1 MRFVSS
7 VPSGFTVK
15 TLDKVILPLPAPGKV
30 ASAGSVTIINIS
42 MAEANAKAIAAATAL
57 APNEDRLFGS
67 LDAERYYGGSG
78 DDTFGDYYPNGDP
91 DYIKCGRGF
100 DLVYY
105 NEGVDTVAPDCE
117 WLRPYHPGG

>member
-30 ASAGSVTIINIS
+30 ASAGSVTIIDIS
-42 MAEANAKAIAAATAL
+42 MAAANAKAIAAAT

-78 DDTFGDYYPNGDP
+78 DDTFGDYYQNGDP

-105 NEGVDTVAPDCE
+105 NEGVDTVGPDCE